1 MNPLKTVSNLLSC
14 MTMLKILKLFVVI
27 LKPAERGS
35 IFRAETESPQLVRAV
50 FLHQLD
56 LFFCISR
63 ACFSTPENHRNL
75 VPESLTTDEDH
86 IAGLQSLNYLVFSK
100 IGKVLLF
107 PLGLASF
114 TESSLFIGS
123 FSPCKI

>member
-1 MNPLKTVSNLLSC
+1 MMNPLKTVSNLLSC

-27 LKPAERGS
+27 LKPADRGS
-35 IFRAETESPQLVRAV
+35 IFGAETESPQLVRAV

-56 LFFCISR
+56 LFFRISR
-63 ACFSTPENHRNL
+63 ACFSTLENHRNL
-75 VPESLTTDEDH
+75 VPESLTTNEDH

-107 PLGLASF
+107 P
-114 TESSLFIGS
+114 
-123 FSPCKI
+123 

>member
-1 MNPLKTVSNLLSC
+1 M
-14 MTMLKILKLFVVI
+14 
-27 LKPAERGS
+27 
-35 IFRAETESPQLVRAV
+35 RAETESPQLVRAV

-56 LFFCISR
+56 LFFCISP

-75 VPESLTTDEDH
+75 VPESLTTNEDH

-107 PLGLASF
+107 PSGLASF
-114 TESSLFIGS
+114 AESSTELQNVNFLHRE
-123 FSPCKI
+123 KIQ